1 MSSPAAPAQIAPRV
15 QLAASDFPTQRYRP
29 GPLADAEADLGMK
42 TAYDR
47 VDTLERTRPSVP
59 DGLNGSKLS
68 SGALQVTGLVKG
80 VATGLSTLSNVIVSI
95 DNGLAPH
102 NRWVSATPSATV
114 PGTFDAAVFKPT
126 SASVNTPVLET
137 GPVTLRWIAWGT

>member
-1 MSSPAAPAQIAPRV
+1 MSSPTPAQIAPRV

-95 DNGLAPH
+95 DAGATPTNLT
-102 NRWVSATPSATV
+102 VTATPSATV
-114 PGTFDAAVFKPT
+114 PGTFDVYVWKPT
-126 SASVNTPVLET
+126 SSGNNTPILNTVPAT
-137 GPVTLRWIAWGT
+137 VRWHAWGT